1 MPGIFSDV
9 DQQNQMAEAT
19 RAPVAGPMTTP
30 GDAFS
35 AALNLNQQY
44 EQSDSNKANAYD
56 FVQKKLDDYEAKT
69 GEGLRNPLGI
79 PLTDQNAYRF
89 RAARMQEIRDKF
101 DDYATDSGDDSFKF
115 PTDDEI
121 QQGAVGIAR
130 QSILRHEQ
138 LGGQAQ
144 APFAGVAG
152 FLGSVAGQVTD
163 PLNAVAASTIPE
175 AGLGARM
182 LGAAGA
188 FGGQALTTDLL
199 SYGFKKQVDPRFGP
213 GQVVKDV
220 AEQAAGGAA
229 FELGGKLV
237 GDAAGALWRR
247 FKGVAPEIAD
257 RVPQDVQDAG
267 NVAERVADWN
277 AQNPF
282 HGPEGTAAHNEAI
295 VKVEQDMQAE
305 RPVELPP
312 AAEEANAAR
321 GPQPDEIDA
330 HARATNPVLFDLTD
344 KVEGQIADVR
354 AKIGEVAGSV
364 FEKDIPVEQGLRV
377 QLNELQMQRA
387 AMGPEV
393 NAARQEAQQFLAGH
407 PEAAPPA
414 VREPLPEPT
423 TLELPRQQVGEKDG
437 FINTNAQ
444 ASRDIADKRGVTP
457 KIESAFAEGG
467 TVNQVAKKLDADISF
482 IPASERKTF
491 LTEIRATLGIP
502 SRSTAEGEAEFQVWK
517 ATRDKRSATAVS
529 AATAKEAFGDPVT
542 IDAAAAHPFKN
553 INRMAEALEDAAAA
567 WRDMRAAAKR
577 GDIPA
582 GQDITPHVMMAVRA
596 LVRAKDEG
604 KTLGEVM
611 NEGPEFQSDTGQ
623 LAAGLFFDKDS
634 GKFLSKNQMTANLK
648 SLADGLR
655 EGTKVEGEP
664 GAPPVSTDRDAA
676 VGRLVNTMTGD
687 TLDMSKGID
696 DPKVHDAMLADLQR
710 NIEQGRNR
718 VPSYDADG
726 KVQAG
731 VADAEL
737 AAIERQEAAANEIAN
752 CTAPVAE
759 AAE

>member
-9 DQQNQMAEAT
+9 DQQNQMATAA
-19 RAPVAGPMTTP
+19 RAPVAGPTTSAS
-30 GDAFS
+30 DSFS
-35 AALNLNQQY
+35 AALT
-44 EQSDSNKANAYD
+44 QSETNDSAYSKAFNESD
-56 FVQKKLDDYEAKT
+56 FIQSKLDEYKAKT
-69 GEGLRNPLGI
+69 GESLSNPGLQSPLNPLNNFI
-79 PLTDQNAYRF
+79 YNQRLQSLRDQF
-89 RAARMQEIRDKF
+89 AAKSKEMNDPTI
-101 DDYATDSGDDSFKF
+101 AF
-115 PTDDEI
+115 PSDDEI
-121 QQGAVGIAR
+121 AQGGIGLAR
-130 QSILRHEQ
+130 AATLRQEQ
-138 LGGQAQ
+138 LGSQSQA
-144 APFAGVAG
+144 FGAGVAG
-152 FLGSVAGQVTD
+152 FVGGQIVSL
-163 PLNAVAASTIPE
+163 PSNAAAIATIPE
-175 AGLGARM
+175 GGLGMKM
-182 LGAAGA
+182 LGSAAG
-188 FGGQALTTDLL
+188 FGGVQLFNDLTQ
-199 SYGFKKQVDPRFGP
+199 YGYRKAVNPNYGP
-213 GQVVKDV
+213 GQIAKDV

-237 GDAAGALWRR
+237 GDVAGAIWRR
-247 FKGVAPEIAD
+247 FKGVAPEVAD
-257 RVPQDVQDAG
+257 RVPQETQDAG

-282 HGPEGTAAHNEAI
+282 HGPEGSAAHNEAI

-312 AAEEANAAR
+312 AAEEANAA
-321 GPQPDEIDA
+321 PQPDEIDA

-553 INRMAEALEDAAAA
+553 INRMAEALEGAAGP